1 MPAVDFGATG
11 AAIAQRPHNGRRW
24 SPRVYD
30 RNIDASFAT
39 SSEYSSKGFAGAEVT
54 RLTTVVT
61 KKFTHKAKKPAANC
75 ENGSIVKLK
84 TTA

>member
-1 MPAVDFGATG
+1 MHVS
-11 AAIAQRPHNGRRW
+11 Q
-24 SPRVYD
+24 SPP
-30 RNIDASFAT
+30 NIPQK
-39 SSEYSSKGFAGAEVT
+39 EFAGAETT